1 MGFFS
6 RLKRLMISA
15 DIDPVMFRKVLPEI
29 NESNRKTIQTFSVLA
44 VIILTAM
51 TVLSFVVPDLQ
62 GNRSLYFF
70 SAIGMAIIAIVAKYF
85 AKDNRN
91 ITVAC
96 TYVFAFILLMFGIIL
111 GTVTVADEV
120 TATYIALLL
129 TVPQLFTER
138 PYRMY
143 IIIGVSIAIFIVMV
157 TLNKDPSIWSS
168 DITNAIVFGV
178 VSGACSTYMMKIK
191 TERFYLEETIR
202 YMAETDQL
210 TGLKNRNSYE
220 ICLQK
225 VSILKSKSIFCV
237 YVDVNG
243 LHELNN
249 TMGHEAGDRMLQYI
263 ATVMQNIF
271 GTSDTYRIGGDEY
284 VAFGLDKEEDEVKA
298 MIEKMK
304 QAVEAAGYHVAVGM
318 QYREKTELEMEDL
331 VKDAEQKMYDDKR
344 AYYEK
349 NGIDRRRKR

>member
-1 MGFFS
+1 MGFFL
-6 RLKRLMISA
+6 RLRRLVISA
-15 DIDPVMFRKVLPEI
+15 DIDPVMFKKLLPEI
-29 NESNRKTIQTFSVLA
+29 TESNRKTIQTFSVLGT
-44 VIILTAM
+44 IILTAM
-51 TVLSFVVPDLQ
+51 TVLSFVDTALQ
-62 GNRSLYFF
+62 ENRYLYLA
-70 SAIGMAIIAIVAKYF
+70 SAVLLAIIGMVAKHF
-85 AKDNRN
+85 AKDNRAVT
-91 ITVAC
+91 IAC
-96 TYVFAFILLMFGIIL
+96 TYVFAFVLLLFGIVL
-111 GTVTVADEV
+111 GTVTVPDEV

-138 PYRMY
+138 PFRMY
-143 IIIGVSIAIFIVMV
+143 IIIGVSVAIFIVMV

-168 DITNAIVFGV
+168 DITNSIVFGI
-178 VSGACSTYMMKIK
+178 VSVACCTYMMKIK

-220 ICLQK
+220 LCLQN

-249 TMGHEAGDRMLQYI
+249 TKGHEAGDRMLQYI

-271 GTSDTYRIGGDEY
+271 GVQDTYRIGGDEY
-284 VAFGLDKEEDEVKA
+284 VAFGLDKEECEVHV
-298 MIEKMK
+298 MVERLK
-304 QAVEAAGYHVAVGM
+304 QAVEAAGYHVAVGV
-318 QYREKTELEMEDL
+318 QYCEKVGLEMEKL
-331 VKDAEQKMYDDKR
+331 VKDAEQKMYSDKR

-349 NGIDRRRKR
+349 NGIDRRKR